1 MKKLLILIAVFA
13 SLLTCF
19 FACSDNVGEEIPGV
33 GPDFGSMYDI
43 TGFLSFDDNA
53 NKYVLYIHDVYI
65 TAGKDTYLLDSIRK
79 KDKVYIDPRSTEFE
93 DHLEEFVGSEITT
106 TLTNFDVN
114 YFILHGMLPLGVR
127 INAATVESAQRLLAD
142 DTPEIFPEAYTTV
155 PLSRATYNM
164 SGHYEISG

>member
-19 FACSDNVGEEIPGV
+19 FACSDDNGGEEIPGV
-33 GPDFGSMYDI
+33 GPDLISTYDI

-65 TAGKDTYLLDSIRK
+65 TSGRDTHLLDSIRK
-79 KDKVYIDPRSTEFE
+79 KDKFYIDPRSTEFE

-106 TLTNFDVN
+106 TITNSTLN
-114 YFILHGMLPLGVR
+114 YFVLHGMLPLGVR
-127 INAATVESAQRLLAD
+127 INAATVESAQRLFAD
-142 DTPEIFPEAYTTV
+142 DTPEICP
-155 PLSRATYNM
+155 
-164 SGHYEISG
+164 